1 MTVNEIEDAVRKG
14 KKVHW
19 TTDNYIVDM
28 HTVKGRNFPGT
39 EEVSSEQFDIL
50 CLSNDHR
57 VGLTWI
63 DGVTLNGKEE
73 DFYVKD

>member
-1 MTVNEIEDAVRKG
+1 MTVYEIEDAVRKG

-28 HTVKGRNFPGT
+28 YIVKSRSFPST

-57 VGLTWI
+57 IGLTWI
-63 DGVTLNGKEE
+63 DGVTLNGKEK